1 MLLNTATS
9 KVSAKS
15 AVHLPRAQRSVSS
28 FRPQCISAPAFSAVS
43 LPVPS
48 APQRNVMA
56 KGASG
61 DKPTILVAE
70 KLGQVGID
78 MLGEVG
84 NVDCSYDMTP
94 ADLCAKIS
102 LCDAIVIRSGT
113 KVTRE
118 VIEASKGRLKVV
130 GRAGV
135 GIDNVDLAAATENG
149 VMVVNAPNANT
160 VAAAEHG
167 VALLCALSRNVA
179 QADASMKKGGWERSK
194 YVGVSLVGK
203 TIAVMGFGKVGADVA
218 RRCKGLGMNVISHDP
233 YAAEE
238 KARALNVRL
247 VTFQEAIQTADFIS
261 LHMPLTPGTKDLFN
275 AEVRSGVTF
284 SVHIV
289 HEFLEP
295 QQHPRRRRFQ
305 HRLLVPDSAPAAHHR
320 HQAAST
326 ASLFSSLH
334 SFVSSYR
341 RQKCS
346 AVLPGLDSPASTP
359 QSSCFS
365 AASTRARPTP
375 CSPNWIPHILSC
387 VPVSDHL
394 YLHAHPFSPL
404 QQFQHPSATAQPPVF
419 CRSSRS
425 ARRASASSTLPVAVS
440 SRSRTSS
447 PPSRAAR
454 SRRPPWT
461 SSARSPP
468 RTTPL

>member
-1 MLLNTATS
+1 
-9 KVSAKS
+9 
-15 AVHLPRAQRSVSS
+15 
-28 FRPQCISAPAFSAVS
+28 
-43 LPVPS
+43 
-48 APQRNVMA
+48 MA
-56 KGASG
+56 KTAAS

-78 MLGEVG
+78 MLSEVG
-84 NVDCSYDMTP
+84 IVDCSYDMSP

-102 LCDAIVIRSGT
+102 LCDAIVIRSAT

-275 AEVRSGVTF
+275 KEVRNARHLCCCRTPSKLRNVLCCCP
-284 SVHIV
+284 
-289 HEFLEP
+289 E
-295 QQHPRRRRFQ
+295 
-305 HRLLVPDSAPAAHHR
+305 LLVRERWRTAHFRLAAHLAPSR
-320 HQAAST
+320 ST
-326 ASLFSSLH
+326 AS
-334 SFVSSYR
+334 
-341 RQKCS
+341 
-346 AVLPGLDSPASTP
+346 
-359 QSSCFS
+359 
-365 AASTRARPTP
+365 
-375 CSPNWIPHILSC
+375 HI
-387 VPVSDHL
+387 
-394 YLHAHPFSPL
+394 
-404 QQFQHPSATAQPPVF
+404 Q
-419 CRSSRS
+419 R
-425 ARRASASSTLPVAVS
+425 
-440 SRSRTSS
+440 
-447 PPSRAAR
+447 
-454 SRRPPWT
+454 
-461 SSARSPP
+461 
-468 RTTPL
+468 

>member
-1 MLLNTATS
+1 MLLNTATN

-15 AVHLPRAQRSVSS
+15 AVHLPRAQRLVSS
-28 FRPQCISAPAFSAVS
+28 VKPQCISAPAFSAVS

-61 DKPTILVAE
+61 EKPTILVAE

-284 SVHIV
+284 
-289 HEFLEP
+289 
-295 QQHPRRRRFQ
+295 
-305 HRLLVPDSAPAAHHR
+305 A
-320 HQAAST
+320 
-326 ASLFSSLH
+326 
-334 SFVSSYR
+334 
-341 RQKCS
+341 
-346 AVLPGLDSPASTP
+346 
-359 QSSCFS
+359 
-365 AASTRARPTP
+365 
-375 CSPNWIPHILSC
+375 
-387 VPVSDHL
+387 L
-394 YLHAHPFSPL
+394 YIIS
-404 QQFQHPSATAQPPVF
+404 
-419 CRSSRS
+419 
-425 ARRASASSTLPVAVS
+425 
-440 SRSRTSS
+440 
-447 PPSRAAR
+447 
-454 SRRPPWT
+454 
-461 SSARSPP
+461 
-468 RTTPL
+468 